1 MTHALTL
8 KKSNCKNCYK
18 CIRSCPV
25 KSIRFSGDLAHI
37 IADECV
43 LCGQCYVVCPHNAQ
57 EIVGELEKV
66 SVLLRAE
73 EKVIISVDPSFV
85 SYYQGLGIEAFREA
99 AKKMG
104 FFDVSEAASSG
115 VVVKHEYEN
124 VIRNERENV
133 IITSCCPSVNLMIQK
148 HYPEL
153 IKYLS
158 DTMSHVQ
165 VNALSIKKKYPGAK
179 VVFLGPC
186 IARKDEAR
194 RNEGIIDAV
203 LTFDE
208 FNKLLLENGIEIE
221 IERKSPRTI
230 KSFERRFGAGG
241 GIVKSMDKNNS
252 DYTYLSIDGA
262 KRCIS
267 ALENIKNG
275 EFDKC
280 FIEMWAC
287 EGGCVGGPVFEK
299 NNENI
304 VRNYKELEASAG
316 EEHFDSE
323 DFALSEITRNFEILE
338 GMKVTP
344 NERKIRE
351 IMTKM
356 GKLKPKDELNCGMCG
371 YETCHD
377 KAIAIYQGKAEISM
391 CLPYLKKKSENFSNI
406 VFDNTPNG
414 LLVLNE
420 RLEIQEINSA
430 ACTIMNIRRASDVL
444 GEQIVTLLEP
454 KPFMD
459 VLRTKKPS
467 MQCEYLAEYDKYVEQ
482 NILYDNNYHMLFC
495 LLEDVSD
502 EAREREKKAKVRQQ
516 TSAIADQMVEKQMRI
531 VQEIASLLGETTA
544 ETKIA
549 LTKLKDTMED

>member
-1 MTHALTL
+1 MAYALTL

-57 EIVGELEKV
+57 EIASELEKV
-66 SVLLRAE
+66 KVLLQSGD
-73 EKVIISVDPSFV
+73 KTIISVDPSFV
-85 SYYQGLGIEAFREA
+85 SYYQGSGIEAFREA
-99 AKKMG
+99 AKKAG
-104 FFDVSEAASSG
+104 FFDVSEAASAG
-115 VVVKHEYEN
+115 ATVKHEYEN
-124 VIRNERENV
+124 VIKNERESV

-165 VNALSIKKKYPGAK
+165 VNALSIKKKYEDAK
-179 VVFLGPC
+179 VVFVGPC
-186 IARKDEAR
+186 IARKDDAR

-208 FNKLLLENGIEIE
+208 YNQLLLEREIE
-221 IERKSPRTI
+221 IEKFTSSNP
-230 KSFERRFGAGG
+230 KSFERRFAATG
-241 GIVKSMDKNNS
+241 GIIKSMDKS
-252 DYTYLSIDGA
+252 RGDYTYLSIDGA

-275 EFDKC
+275 EFEKC

-287 EGGCVGGPVFEK
+287 EGGCVGGPVFAK
-299 NNENI
+299 KRENI
-304 VRNYKELEASAG
+304 VRNYKALEDSAG
-316 EEHFDSE
+316 AEHFDVE
-323 DFALSEITRNFEILE
+323 DFALPEITRSFEILE
-338 GMKVTP
+338 GMKLMP

-351 IMTKM
+351 TMMKM
-356 GKLKPKDELNCGMCG
+356 GKLKPADELNCGMCG
-371 YETCHD
+371 YETCRE
-377 KAIAIYQGKAEISM
+377 KAIAVYQGKAEISM
-391 CLPYLKKKSENFSNI
+391 CLPFLKKKSENFSNI

-414 LLVLNE
+414 ILVLNE
-420 RLEIQEINSA
+420 RLEIQEINQA
-430 ACTIMNIRRASDVL
+430 ACKIMNIRRASDVL
-444 GEQIVTLLEP
+444 GEQVVTLLEP

-459 VLRTKKPS
+459 VLRTEKPS

-482 NILYDNNYHMLFC
+482 SILYDNNYHMIFC

-502 EAREREKKAKVRQQ
+502 EAREREKKAQVRQQ